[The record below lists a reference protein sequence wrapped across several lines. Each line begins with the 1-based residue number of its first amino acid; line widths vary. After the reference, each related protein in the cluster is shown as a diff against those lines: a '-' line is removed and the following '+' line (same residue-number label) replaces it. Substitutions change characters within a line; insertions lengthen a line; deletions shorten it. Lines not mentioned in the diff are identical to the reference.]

1 MRLPINLAQ
10 AIPLYG
16 WQNPSSSYS
25 SLKTEHIHKLVQDT
39 HADGAHCAMPQTVT
53 RGRSRA
59 QYPKDWVKESGFL
72 LSFIHR
78 LKHLLVTLVK
88 FPSPLEISS
97 WSTKSSL
104 NVGENTFIF
113 AAGGGLEDDVVV
125 RVKRKWVGNLGTC
138 STVFCFLNTDYF
150 CFICYKGVGAS
161 PQDLLGLICQLG
173 SSKWWEAGCCGKE
186 SRGQSSYMAPAWDP
200 SPPHCRE
207 CPWQTADWAISDQ
220 SLSPRKSREN
230 INCSCFHKLLKQ
242 NKILKKKKLLPQVII
257 IKGRAQILFWR

>member
-10 AIPLYG
+10 AIPRYG

-25 SLKTEHIHKLVQDT
+25 SLKTEHIRKLEQDT
-39 HADGAHCAMPQTVT
+39 HAVGADCAMPQTVT

-59 QYPKDWVKESGFL
+59 QYPQDWVKDSGFL
-72 LSFIHR
+72 LSSIHR

-138 STVFCFLNTDYF
+138 STVFFCFLSTDYF
-150 CFICYKGVGAS
+150 CFICYKGVGAL
-161 PQDLLGLICQLG
+161 PQDLLRLICQLG
-173 SSKWWEAGCCGKE
+173 SSTRWKAGCRGKE
-186 SRGQSSYMAPAWDP
+186 DRGQSRYTAPAWDP
-200 SPPHCRE
+200 SPPPCRD
-207 CPWQTADWAISDQ
+207 CPRQTVDWAISDQ
-220 SLSPRKSREN
+220 SPRPRKSREN
-230 INCSCFHKLLKQ
+230 VHWNLLS
-242 NKILKKKKLLPQVII
+242 
-257 IKGRAQILFWR
+257 

>member
-10 AIPLYG
+10 AIPRYG

-25 SLKTEHIHKLVQDT
+25 SLKTEHIRKLEQDT
-39 HADGAHCAMPQTVT
+39 HAVGADCAMPQTVT

-59 QYPKDWVKESGFL
+59 QYPQDWVKDSGFL
-72 LSFIHR
+72 LSSIHR

-138 STVFCFLNTDYF
+138 STVFLFFKHRLFLFHLLQRGGRITPRPTQTDMSTG
-150 CFICYKGVGAS
+150 KLHGVRSWVPRGGKQRAV
-161 PQDLLGLICQLG
+161 PLHG
-173 SSKWWEAGCCGKE
+173 SCLRPITPTLQSVHGKPWT
-186 SRGQSSYMAPAWDP
+186 GQS
-200 SPPHCRE
+200 
-207 CPWQTADWAISDQ
+207 QISHQ
-220 SLSPRKSREN
+220 GPGNPEKMSMET
-230 INCSCFHKLLKQ
+230 CFHKLLKQ
-242 NKILKKKKLLPQVII
+242 NKILKKYCLKL
-257 IKGRAQILFWR
+257 